1 MTNTQAYREARIE
14 ARKLRNAQQAT
25 LAEAQVLGE
34 KALVAEERARVL
46 GRALLEDAEN
56 GR

>member
-1 MTNTQAYREARIE
+1 MTTAQAYREARIE

-34 KALVAEERARVL
+34 KARAAEDRAGIL
-46 GRALLEDAEN
+46 ATTLLEEVEN